1 MGEQTISR
9 ELAHVLR
16 TGPFSAALH
25 LAIESSGLRLE
36 EIQNQLAAQHIMVS
50 QTTLAY
56 WRRGRSRPE
65 RPASL
70 LAVSALEGI
79 LGLPPDALTAQL
91 GPRRPR
97 GRWLDHPPGTMEM
110 TDVWSG
116 AENLEGLLRAV
127 DTPVHNHL
135 YRVSLHDLFSLGP
148 NREVVSLVTRAVV
161 RATADRISRSVF
173 VYHNDDAGSG
183 LPTVHPVRN
192 CRIGRTRSDPD
203 EEFVV
208 AELIFDR
215 VLNTGETAAIEYE
228 TRFPSCITSNH
239 YHRAFPAETG
249 DYLLQVQ
256 FDPAALPARCF
267 RYSRRREDAPD
278 QGLRE
283 VWVGSTYGAH
293 LVERDIPPGL
303 VGLRWEWE

>member
-1 MGEQTISR
+1 MGEQIIGR

-25 LAIESSGLRLE
+25 LAIEASGLRLE
-36 EIQNQLAAQHIMVS
+36 QIQTLLAEQNIMVS

-70 LAVSALEGI
+70 LAVEALEGI
-79 LGLPPDALTAQL
+79 LGLPADALTSQL

-97 GRWLDHPPGTMEM
+97 GRWLDHPPGTMQM
-110 TDVWSG
+110 SDVWSD
-116 AENLEGLLRAV
+116 ADSLEGLLEAV
-127 DTPVHNHL
+127 ATPVHNIL
-135 YRVSLHDLFSLGP
+135 YRVSLHDLFTIGP
-148 NREVVSLVTRAVV
+148 DRGAISLVTRAVV
-161 RATADRISRSVF
+161 RATVDKVSRSVF
-173 VYHNDDAGSG
+173 VYHNDEGEGG

-203 EEFVV
+203 GKFLV
-208 AELIFDR
+208 AELIYDR
-215 VLNTGETAAIEYE
+215 VLDTGETAAVEYE
-228 TRFPSCITSNH
+228 TRFGPNVHADH

-256 FDPAALPARCF
+256 FDPEALPARCF

-278 QGLRE
+278 QGVRE
-283 VWVGSTYGAH
+283 VLVGSTYGVH
-293 LVERDIPPGL
+293 RVDRDVAPGL
-303 VGLRWEWE
+303 VGVRWEWE

>member
-1 MGEQTISR
+1 MGERIVGR
-9 ELAHVLR
+9 ELAQVLR

-25 LAIESSGLRLE
+25 LAIEASGLRLE
-36 EIQNQLAAQHIMVS
+36 EIQARLAEQGIMVS

-70 LAVSALEGI
+70 LAVAALEGI
-79 LGLPPDALTAQL
+79 LRLPADALTAQL

-97 GRWLDHPPGTMEM
+97 GRWLDHAPGTMELAE
-110 TDVWSG
+110 VWSDS
-116 AENLEGLLRAV
+116 ESLESLLEAV
-127 DTPVHNHL
+127 NTPVHNILH
-135 YRVSLHDLFSLGP
+135 RVSMHDLFVLGP
-148 NREVVSLVTRAVV
+148 DRGLVSLTTRAVV
-161 RATADRISRSVF
+161 RATADKISRSVF
-173 VYHNDDAGSG
+173 AYHSDEDEGG

-203 EEFVV
+203 ERFLV

-215 VLNTGETAAIEYE
+215 VLGTGETAAIEYE
-228 TRFPSCITSNH
+228 MRFGPDAFSDH

-267 RYSRRREDAPD
+267 RYSRRRENAPD
-278 QGLRE
+278 QGVRE
-283 VWVGSTYGAH
+283 VWVGSTYGVH
-293 LVERDIPPGL
+293 VVDRDIAPGL
-303 VGLRWEWE
+303 VGLRWEWD

>member
-1 MGEQTISR
+1 MREQIIGR

-25 LAIESSGLRLE
+25 LAIEASGLRME
-36 EIQNQLAAQHIMVS
+36 EIQTRLAGQGIMVS

-70 LAVSALEGI
+70 RAVGALEGI
-79 LGLPPDALTAQL
+79 LGLPADALTAQL

-110 TDVWSG
+110 AEVWSDSESLG
-116 AENLEGLLRAV
+116 ELLAAIN
-127 DTPVHNHL
+127 TPVHNILH
-135 YRVSLHDLFSLGP
+135 RVSMHDLFVIGP
-148 NREVVSLVTRAVV
+148 DRGAVTLATRAVV
-161 RATADRISRSVF
+161 RATADKVSRSVF
-173 VYHNDDAGSG
+173 VYHNDEGEGG

-192 CRIGRTRSDPD
+192 CRIGRSRTDPD
-203 EEFVV
+203 GEFLV

-215 VLNTGETAAIEYE
+215 VLGTGDTAAIEYE
-228 TRFPSCITSNH
+228 LRFGPGAVSDH
-239 YHRAFPAETG
+239 YHRAFPAEAG

-256 FDPAALPARCF
+256 FDPEALPARCF
-267 RYSRRREDAPD
+267 RYSRRRENAPD
-278 QGLRE
+278 QGVRE
-283 VWVGSTYGAH
+283 VWVGAAHGAH
-293 LVERDIPPGL
+293 LVDRDIAPGL
-303 VGLRWEWE
+303 VGLRWEWD

>member
-1 MGEQTISR
+1 MREQIIGR

-25 LAIESSGLRLE
+25 LAIEASGLRMD
-36 EIQNQLAAQHIMVS
+36 EIQHQLAAQGAMVS

-65 RPASL
+65 RPSSL
-70 LAVSALEGI
+70 RAVRILEGI
-79 LGLPPDALTAQL
+79 LGLPADALTAQL

-110 TDVWSG
+110 AEVWG
-116 AENLEGLLRAV
+116 ASEGLDGLLESIN
-127 DTPVHNHL
+127 TPVHNILH
-135 YRVSLHDLFSLGP
+135 RVSLHDLFVVGP
-148 NREVVSLVTRAVV
+148 DRAPVAMTTRAVV
-161 RATADRISRSVF
+161 RATADRVSRSVF
-173 VYHNDDAGSG
+173 VYHNDDGDGG

-192 CRIGRTRSDPD
+192 CRIGRTRTDAAGH
-203 EEFVV
+203 FLA

-215 VLNTGETAAIEYE
+215 MLATGDTAVLEYE
-228 TRFPSCITSNH
+228 LRFGGGGHTDH
-239 YHRAFPAETG
+239 YHRAFPAEAG

-256 FDPAALPARCF
+256 FDPAAVPTRCF
-267 RYSRRREDAPD
+267 RYSRRKENAPD
-278 QGLRE
+278 QGVRE
-283 VWVGSTYGAH
+283 VWVGGGHGAH
-293 LVERDIPPGL
+293 LVDRDVPPGL